1 MNFIKALWLALVE
14 LFKLYGHAPKL
25 LVELFW
31 CVCGLISL
39 VLSVVFFPVIVWRKY
54 KEVSKVKGKKK
65 VGVLKCY
72 SMN

>member
-14 LFKLYGHAPKL
+14 VFKLYGHSPKL

-39 VLSVVFFPVIVWRKY
+39 VLSVVLFPVIVWRKY
-54 KEVSKVKGKKK
+54 KEVSKVKGKRK
-65 VGVLKCY
+65 VKFFKECKV
-72 SMN
+72 

>member
-14 LFKLYGHAPKL
+14 VFKLYGHAPKL

-39 VLSVVFFPVIVWRKY
+39 VLSVVLFPVIVWRKY
-54 KEVSKVKGKKK
+54 KEVGKVKSKKK
-65 VGVLKCY
+65 VKLFKECEV
-72 SMN
+72 